1 MKKYFGIM
9 LAMVITVLPLT
20 VNAAAKLNIDNANCI
35 DEGDYRTC
43 KGVLITD
50 TPMPQATVTFTTEGG
65 AEIAVVSEGDGAT
78 ISAQNDNTYTFALK
92 DPTATGEID
101 LFVVRYKKSGE
112 ADCRVKVSFNGS
124 SVTVPDDPTP
134 DTPTDNKQ
142 TGSTLPYIAL
152 GVIALGAAGAYVATR
167 NKAKMYKI

>member
-1 MKKYFGIM
+1 MKKYFGLL
-9 LAMVITVLPLT
+9 LALVVTALPCT
-20 VNAAAKLNIDNANCI
+20 VNAAAKLSIDNANCV

-50 TPMPQATVTFTTEGG
+50 TALPQAIVSFTEEGG
-65 AEIAVVSEGDGAT
+65 AEIVVVSEGDGAT
-78 ISAQNDNTYTFALK
+78 ISAQNENTYTFVLK
-92 DPTATGEID
+92 DPTVTGEID
-101 LFVVRYKKSGE
+101 LFTVRYKKSGQ
-112 ADCRVKVSFNGS
+112 ADCKVKVSFNGNN
-124 SVTVPDDPTP
+124 VVVPTP